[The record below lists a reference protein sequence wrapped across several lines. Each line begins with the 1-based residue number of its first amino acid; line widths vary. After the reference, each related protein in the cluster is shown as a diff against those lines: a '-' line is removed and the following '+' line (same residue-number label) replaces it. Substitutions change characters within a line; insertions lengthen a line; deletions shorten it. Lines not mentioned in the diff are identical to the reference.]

1 MPEPIDALRHTPPR
15 HLKLVAVG
23 AVCVA
28 ALVVA
33 AGLFAR
39 VHADQSLKAWTHDQ
53 AIPTVALAK
62 IAGGG
67 ERELVLPGDVQA
79 FYNAP
84 IHARTSGYLKRWYV
98 DIGSPVK
105 AGQLLAEIDTPDLDQ
120 QVLQARAN
128 LATAQANQRLSAT
141 TAKRWEGL
149 VAQDAVSRQ
158 EADEKAGD
166 LAARTSAVN
175 AATADLNRLLALESF
190 KRIVAPFDGVVTSR
204 NTDIGALISVG
215 GAADTALFTVADQHR
230 LRIYV
235 SVPQNYSALIHH
247 GLAAQL
253 SVPEYPGQTFTAS
266 VVNDAQSVGA
276 NGALL
281 VELQLDNTAGKL
293 KPGSYAQVTFGLT
306 SASATTQVPA
316 TAVMFRHDGPAVAVV
331 GPDSHVKIRP
341 IKINRDLGTQIEVGA
356 GVGPGDKVIDNPP
369 EALVDGDIVKI
380 AAPAP
385 AKGAAHAQG

>member
-15 HLKLVAVG
+15 HLKLAGVAAVG
-23 AVCVA
+23 VA
-28 ALVVA
+28 ALVVVV
-33 AGLFAR
+33 GLVAR
-39 VHADQSLKAWTHDQ
+39 VHADQALKTWTHEQ
-53 AIPTVALAK
+53 AVPTVALAK
-62 IAGGG
+62 VLGAG

-98 DIGSPVK
+98 DIGSPVR

-141 TAKRWEGL
+141 TAKRWEDL

-175 AATADLNRLLALESF
+175 AAAADLNRLLALESF

-235 SVPQNYSALIHH
+235 NVPQSYSALIKH
-247 GLAAQL
+247 GQAAKL
-253 SVPEYPGQTFTAS
+253 NVPEYPGQTFTAS

-281 VELQLDNTAGKL
+281 VELQLDNPEGKL

-306 SASATTQVPA
+306 SAATTTQVPA
-316 TAVMFRHDGPAVAVV
+316 TALLFRHDGPTLAVV
-331 GPDSHVKIRP
+331 GPDDRVRLRP
-341 IKINRDLGTQIEVGA
+341 IKIARDLGTQVEVGA
-356 GVGPGDKVIDNPP
+356 GVGPGDRVIDNPP
-369 EALVDGDIVKI
+369 EALADGDMVKI
-380 AAPAP
+380 AALSRE
-385 AKGAAHAQG
+385 AAHAQR

>member
-15 HLKLVAVG
+15 YLKLVGVAAVS
-23 AVCVA
+23 VA
-28 ALVVA
+28 ALVVV
-33 AGLFAR
+33 AGLLAR
-39 VHADQSLKAWTHDQ
+39 VHADQALKTWTHDQ
-53 AIPTVALAK
+53 AVPTVALAK
-62 IAGGG
+62 VSGAG

-235 SVPQNYSALIHH
+235 SVPQSYSALIKH
-247 GLAAQL
+247 GQTAKLT
-253 SVPEYPGQTFTAS
+253 VPEYPGQTFTAA
-266 VVNDAQSVGA
+266 VINDAQAVGT

-281 VELQLDNTAGKL
+281 VELQLDNASGLL
-293 KPGSYAQVTFGLT
+293 KPGSYAQVTFGLAT
-306 SASATTQVPA
+306 AATTTQVPA
-316 TAVMFRHDGPAVAVV
+316 TAVLFRHDGPMVAVV
-331 GPDSHVKIRP
+331 GPDNRVKIRP
-341 IKINRDLGTQIEVGA
+341 IKISRDLGTQVEVGA
-356 GVGPGDKVIDNPP
+356 GVAASDKVIDNPP
-369 EALVDGDIVKI
+369 EALVDGDSVKV
-380 AAPAP
+380 AAPV
-385 AKGAAHAQG
+385 KGAPHAQG

>member
-1 MPEPIDALRHTPPR
+1 MPDQHIASQGAISTRR
-15 HLKLVAVG
+15 LKLVG
-23 AVCVA
+23 TA

-33 AGLFAR
+33 AMVVAGGIAAR
-39 VHADQSLKAWTHDQ
+39 VHADQSLKTWTHDQ
-53 AIPTVALAK
+53 AVPTVALAK
-62 IAGGG
+62 VDGGG
-67 ERELVLPGDVQA
+67 QRELVLPGDVQA

-235 SVPQNYSALIHH
+235 SVPQIYSALIRH
-247 GLAAQL
+247 GQTANLT
-253 SVPEYPGQTFTAS
+253 VPEYPGQTFAAS
-266 VVNDAQSVGA
+266 VVNDAQSVGV

-281 VELQLDNTAGKL
+281 VELQLDNAQGKL
-293 KPGSYAQVTFGLT
+293 KPGSYAQVTFGL
-306 SASATTQVPA
+306 ASAQTTTQVPA
-316 TAVMFRHDGPAVAVV
+316 TAVLFRHDGPTVAVV
-331 GPDSHVKIRP
+331 GPDNRVKIRA
-341 IKINRDLGTQIEVGA
+341 IKIARDLGTQVEVGA
-356 GVGPGDKVIDNPP
+356 GVAPGDRVIDNPP
-369 EALVDGDIVKI
+369 EALVDGDTVKV
-380 AAPAP
+380 AAPT
-385 AKGAAHAQG
+385 KGAPHAQG

>member
-23 AVCVA
+23 AACVA

-39 VHADQSLKAWTHDQ
+39 VQADQSLKTWTHDQ
-53 AIPTVALAK
+53 AIPTVALATL
-62 IAGGG
+62 AGGG
-67 ERELVLPGDVQA
+67 QRDLVLPGDVQA

-98 DIGSPVK
+98 DIGAPVK

-141 TAKRWEGL
+141 TARRWEGL

-166 LAARTSAVN
+166 LAARSSAVN
-175 AATADLNRLLALESF
+175 AAIADLNRLLAQQSF
-190 KRIVAPFDGVVTSR
+190 KRILAPFDGVVTSR

-235 SVPQNYSALIHH
+235 SVPQSYSALIKH
-247 GLAAQL
+247 GQVAKLT
-253 SVPEYPGQTFTAS
+253 VPEYPGQTFTAS

-281 VELQLDNTAGKL
+281 VELQLDNAEGKL
-293 KPGSYAQVTFGLT
+293 KPGSYAQVTLGL
-306 SASATTQVPA
+306 ASAVTTTQVPA
-316 TAVMFRHDGPAVAVV
+316 TAVLFRHDGPTVAVV
-331 GPDSHVKIRP
+331 GPDNRVKIRP
-341 IKINRDLGTQIEVGA
+341 IKIARDLGAQVEVGA
-356 GVGPGDKVIDNPP
+356 GVAPGDKVIDNPP
-369 EALVDGDIVKI
+369 EALVDGDTVKI
-380 AAPAP
+380 AAPA
-385 AKGAAHAQG
+385 KGAPHAQG